1 MFSRYPTG
9 FPPISSFPPNPMN
22 DPWARL
28 QPSRGLPTPNSAY
41 GPPGAWPIKPDPVET
56 ERAEQQQRERE
67 RERERERDRERE
79 REKER
84 ERGRERERVKRE
96 EKRRQMIQ
104 QQQQQ
109 QQQLQHQ
116 QQQQQQQHQQHLQH
130 QHHQQQ
136 QHLHQQQQLQQQV
149 AKMRERSPLKD
160 PNLMPKEE
168 DLNNMMLGRVPPTS
182 HYLPPPPRHPQ
193 RALPTHFSPWDQ
205 YRFVKIYIKLIFTVN
220 KTDNILTLL

>member
-22 DPWARL
+22 DPWVRL
-28 QPSRGLPTPNSAY
+28 QSSRGLPPTPSSVY
-41 GPPGAWPIKPDPVET
+41 GPTGGWPIKPDPVET

-67 RERERERDRERE
+67 RERERE
-79 REKER
+79 KER

-96 EKRRQMIQ
+96 EKRKQMI
-104 QQQQQ
+104 Q

-116 QQQQQQQHQQHLQH
+116 QQQQHLQHQHQQQQHQQHQ
-130 QHHQQQ
+130 QHQQQ
-136 QHLHQQQQLQQQV
+136 V
-149 AKMRERSPLKD
+149 NKMRERSPLKD

-168 DLNNMMLGRVPPTS
+168 DLNNMMLGRVPPPS

-193 RALPTHFSPWDQ
+193 RALPAHFSPWDQ
-205 YRFVKIYIKLIFTVN
+205 YRYVQLYLNFLLTEFRIYVYLFYSYFNYSTK
-220 KTDNILTLL
+220 